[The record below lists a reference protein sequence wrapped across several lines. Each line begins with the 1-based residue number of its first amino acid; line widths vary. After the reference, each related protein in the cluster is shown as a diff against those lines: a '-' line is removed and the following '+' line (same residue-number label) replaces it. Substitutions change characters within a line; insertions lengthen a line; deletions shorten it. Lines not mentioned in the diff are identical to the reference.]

1 MKKLTFIL
9 GIFLAISC
17 SSNKKE
23 NIVTL
28 FIEDTKSLE
37 KNENSRPIIEFLK
50 VANKLADKK
59 IVLNKQNIKESLL
72 LAKKYKSYIISVED
86 HTLVKINNLE
96 NNKASGSW
104 STSMPFGEGYIQK
117 GTLIYKEEYINNI
130 IGSPDSQERIMFLF
144 K

>member
-59 IVLNKQNIKESLL
+59 IVLNKQNIKESLYLFL
-72 LAKKYKSYIISVED
+72 LQKREENSLSLAATAPKAKIDAVIPEPQEKIISCFS
-86 HTLVKINNLE
+86 L
-96 NNKASGSW
+96 
-104 STSMPFGEGYIQK
+104 
-117 GTLIYKEEYINNI
+117 
-130 IGSPDSQERIMFLF
+130 
-144 K
+144 